1 MSSFAEREVEVLDLS
16 QEEEVTANT
25 TTVTTTATRS
35 VTREVVA
42 PADSGLRRREV
53 QGRSAAASSRS
64 PTSNERFLPCEYYG
78 RDAGAG
84 ALASSEE
91 EAELERRQARDLIR
105 AIDEKCK
112 GQQRSYDSGSEDQ
125 GYSTARSSYEDE
137 NEDEVEDYNGE
148 EEEEEEEE
156 EERRQEER
164 KLASM
169 KKKGEQYVKRVAK
182 EVEDAGRRGAS
193 RVKHRASTAAKRA
206 SLWRPSSTAGLL
218 FRLALAST
226 TPPQTWPLLLF

>member
-1 MSSFAEREVEVLDLS
+1 MSSFAEREVEALDLS
-16 QEEEVTANT
+16 QEEEVTVNT

-53 QGRSAAASSRS
+53 QGR
-64 PTSNERFLPCEYYG
+64 EYYG

-84 ALASSEE
+84 VLASSE

-105 AIDEKCK
+105 AIDEKRK
-112 GQQRSYDSGSEDQ
+112 GQQQRSYDSGSEDQ

-137 NEDEVEDYNGE
+137 DEDEDEVEDYNGE

-156 EERRQEER
+156 EQHQEER

-218 FRLALAST
+218 FRLALAG
-226 TPPQTWPLLLF
+226 TPPPPSLPL